1 MMILQA
7 LYKDK
12 VIAGL
17 LYQPIFENHLLKP
30 VHDGAIFNPAQHL
43 YWPSV
48 VLFLAVAIMMTL
60 KVTLP
65 ARTLRVLN
73 AAYSLQVARQIEREN
88 YGPFKRL
95 SILLNIV
102 FVIVSA
108 FLFYKLNRLFGAM
121 LNDKSSLFQYLF
133 FVMVVVLMYTIKFV
147 VINLIGFITQTKTII
162 DEYIN
167 NTLIINQ
174 SVGVILLPVMILAEL
189 SPINPIWLVFP
200 SVLFIVLGYCLRL
213 YRGFLFSG
221 VEQGIGI
228 LQLFVYLCTLEI
240 LPLLVLIKFLVV
252 KF

>member
-1 MMILQA
+1 MILQT
-7 LYKDK
+7 LYTHK
-12 VIAGL
+12 VITAVF
-17 LYQPIFENHLLKP
+17 YEPIFQDHLLKP
-30 VHDGAIFNPAQHL
+30 VHDGAIFNPIQHL

-48 VLFLAVAIMMTL
+48 VLFLAVGIMMVL
-60 KVTLP
+60 KATMP
-65 ARTLRVLN
+65 ARALRVLN

-95 SILLNIV
+95 SILLNLV
-102 FVIVSA
+102 FVLVFA
-108 FLFYKLNRLFGAM
+108 FLLYKLNRLFGAV
-121 LNDKSSLFQYLF
+121 LNEQSSFFQYLF
-133 FVMVVVLMYTIKFV
+133 FVMLVLLVYTVKFV
-147 VINLIGFITQTKTII
+147 TVYILGFITETRAVI

-174 SVGVILLPVMILAEL
+174 SVGVILLPVMIMAEL
-189 SPINPIWLVFP
+189 SPFNPEWLVFP
-200 SVLFIVLGYCLRL
+200 SVLFIVLGYVLRL

-221 VEQGIGI
+221 VEQGMGI